1 MYRWDKS
8 EVVMKN
14 VKVISVILL
23 AAYLVLTGFSYFVD
37 FDSPVFDAGMGLIS
51 LAAGI
56 LMFVSLGSWHN
67 MFEK

>member
-1 MYRWDKS
+1 
-8 EVVMKN
+8 MKN
-14 VKVISVILL
+14 MKVLSIILL
-23 AAYLVLTGFSYFVD
+23 AAFLVLTGFSYFVD
-37 FDSPVFDAGMGLIS
+37 IESPIFDAGLGLIS